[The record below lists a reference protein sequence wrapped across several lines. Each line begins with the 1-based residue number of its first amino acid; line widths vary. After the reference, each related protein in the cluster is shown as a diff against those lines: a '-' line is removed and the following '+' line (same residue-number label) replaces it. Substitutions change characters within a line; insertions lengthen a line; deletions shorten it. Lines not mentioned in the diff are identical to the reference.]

1 MANLS
6 SLIHELRERIAAS
19 ASAPSSS
26 SSGEDPLETKFRTVL
41 PNLLHAYVV
50 PSSTGTGTSPPHL
63 SPSSSLIVKLTTRSP
78 AANEREVTAVL
89 KLLSHTARNFPGVF
103 YHGRAAAVLPVI
115 GRVLPFLAEP
125 AFRYSSLIRATNF
138 HISVP
143 NVRSFSSFLHLNYA
157 DVVYIASSYVK
168 KSRAFSDGVS
178 LKCFNES
185 FALISKSP
193 ALFSELPACCRP
205 LDGPGVLVDLTDK
218 TRWQPFAAWTI
229 RLVNKCLME
238 GTLYVEG
245 LVNVSFAYAVC
256 SLLCYGDATLHMV
269 GQDDKEFVAFRA
281 SQRRRSLPEIIVCG
295 MVVIANREAGERLLH
310 LDLDL
315 VCVAESG
322 YNKDG
327 WCPVRLFPWILAHP
341 NTKLHHPIVNYSGV
355 LQSQMKLFQDD
366 DSIDTDSGSCSY
378 LRYAD
383 LLELLKLPWTN
394 NSVIAEACLVSKVKC
409 LCIQAFSKIGIE
421 LKDESDL
428 ELLDLAM
435 HDESEEVCSEAIT
448 SMPVIILC
456 SGQIFLGSMLRKL
469 E

>member
-1 MANLS
+1 WEKARASREGGEEERMANLS

-269 GQDDKEFVAFRA
+269 V
-281 SQRRRSLPEIIVCG
+281 
-295 MVVIANREAGERLLH
+295 
-310 LDLDL
+310 
-315 VCVAESG
+315 
-322 YNKDG
+322 
-327 WCPVRLFPWILAHP
+327 LAHP

>member
-1 MANLS
+1 MES
-6 SLIHELRERIAAS
+6 SLRLQPLFSRCS
-19 ASAPSSS
+19 A
-26 SSGEDPLETKFRTVL
+26 LETGK
-41 PNLLHAYVV
+41 PIAY
-50 PSSTGTGTSPPHL
+50 
-63 SPSSSLIVKLTTRSP
+63 
-78 AANEREVTAVL
+78 
-89 KLLSHTARNFPGVF
+89 
-103 YHGRAAAVLPVI
+103 
-115 GRVLPFLAEP
+115 
-125 AFRYSSLIRATNF
+125 
-138 HISVP
+138 
-143 NVRSFSSFLHLNYA
+143 SFWMPWWSF
-157 DVVYIASSYVK
+157 
-168 KSRAFSDGVS
+168 
-178 LKCFNES
+178 
-185 FALISKSP
+185 
-193 ALFSELPACCRP
+193 
-205 LDGPGVLVDLTDK
+205 
-218 TRWQPFAAWTI
+218 
-229 RLVNKCLME
+229 KCLME

-295 MVVIANREAGERLLH
+295 M
-310 LDLDL
+310 
-315 VCVAESG
+315 
-322 YNKDG
+322 
-327 WCPVRLFPWILAHP
+327 
-341 NTKLHHPIVNYSGV
+341 
-355 LQSQMKLFQDD
+355 MKLFQDD

>member
-115 GRVLPFLAEP
+115 VIFEATASLLSLLRTGDREAYRIFFLDAM
-125 AFRYSSLIRATNF
+125 
-138 HISVP
+138 
-143 NVRSFSSFLHLNYA
+143 
-157 DVVYIASSYVK
+157 VVV
-168 KSRAFSDGVS
+168 
-178 LKCFNES
+178 
-185 FALISKSP
+185 
-193 ALFSELPACCRP
+193 
-205 LDGPGVLVDLTDK
+205 
-218 TRWQPFAAWTI
+218 QAWTI

-269 GQDDKEFVAFRA
+269 GQDDKEFVAFSAYIRIVK
-281 SQRRRSLPEIIVCG
+281 SCPLQIWETVNLVKMLCLPRS
-295 MVVIANREAGERLLH
+295 
-310 LDLDL
+310 
-315 VCVAESG
+315 CVPLIECIRVAI
-322 YNKDG
+322 D
-327 WCPVRLFPWILAHP
+327 ILCS
-341 NTKLHHPIVNYSGV
+341 NNVSE
-355 LQSQMKLFQDD
+355 MKLFQDD

-428 ELLDLAM
+428 ELLVLAM